1 VADERSLCCSS
12 RGPRRPAARQEETEG
27 EGERRSEESALFMAI
42 LILKWYL
49 MSHRQI
55 HRQIYPRGAERTPV
69 PPSSPSLVPGWRER
83 ERERERLAIVV
94 RIHTCV
100 LVRPCCRCQR
110 HSYRTR
116 STNDGVELPDGTPR
130 GVRDLYPVW
139 LPRVPRALPA
149 PSRSR
154 ASLIA
159 ESPSSPL
166 RPFLACGSRR
176 NCRDALRQADARIQ
190 TTASVLLARLR
201 QGRRRE
207 RSETDALLSF

>member
-1 VADERSLCCSS
+1 
-12 RGPRRPAARQEETEG
+12 
-27 EGERRSEESALFMAI
+27 
-42 LILKWYL
+42 
-49 MSHRQI
+49 
-55 HRQIYPRGAERTPV
+55 
-69 PPSSPSLVPGWRER
+69 
-83 ERERERLAIVV
+83 V

-176 NCRDALRQADARIQ
+176 NCRDALRQADARVQ
-190 TTASVLLARLR
+190 TTASVLLAETREAEGEERNGRVTLVLINERARPSRGSGRLVDYR
-201 QGRRRE
+201 SYSLIARARTARGENGDGHRRLPGREGRE
-207 RSETDALLSF
+207 KNARWRVALHGE